1 MQPAVTTRHFAS
13 PESNRLPEL
22 MKSFGCADVIASV
35 DWEALGTRISELI
48 TYQSRSRPQ
57 NSAIR
62 DPETLTIM
70 ARALDRACNFL
81 PVQFRDTDYMRRRLA
96 FEIIRH
102 AKNG

>member
-1 MQPAVTTRHFAS
+1 
-13 PESNRLPEL
+13 

-48 TYQSRSRPQ
+48 TYQSCSRPQ
-57 NSAIR
+57 NSAIC

-70 ARALDRACNFL
+70 TRALDRACNFL

-102 AKNG
+102 ANNGERDSIRLADSAVFSIPWY